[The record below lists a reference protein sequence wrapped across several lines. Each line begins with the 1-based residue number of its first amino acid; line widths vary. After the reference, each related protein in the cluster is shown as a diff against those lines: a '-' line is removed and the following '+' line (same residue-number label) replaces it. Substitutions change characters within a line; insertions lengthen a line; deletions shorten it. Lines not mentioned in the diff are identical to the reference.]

1 MVTYKISP
9 CLFASLHLSEV
20 IIHLIM
26 PASCRKDA
34 SYDIGMLLQGD
45 FADEWIQKNLL
56 MKKLEKPV
64 NVPARPTKASLG
76 HHLGALDTMQKT
88 QERSQKATHLFKM
101 PRFQKVHCKVSI
113 TR

>member
-1 MVTYKISP
+1 MPPS
-9 CLFASLHLSEV
+9 LFHFTSSEV
-20 IIHLIM
+20 ITHSTV
-26 PASCRKDA
+26 PPSCRKDA

-45 FADEWIQKNLL
+45 FADEWIHKNVL
-56 MKKLEKPV
+56 MKKLGKPV

-101 PRFQKVHCKVSI
+101 PRFQKVLCKISI
-113 TR
+113 KR